1 MNPDGWDDPDKR
13 DDALQRVIRAAAR
26 APLVP
31 EEWINRHIAGNWQV
45 DRDPS
50 HAELQVLQAFSYGL
64 GYKSVGEVL
73 GRSPNTVRSQIRQAR
88 FLLRAKTTAQAVAI
102 AIRRGLID

>member
-13 DDALQRVIRAAAR
+13 DDALFRVLWASAR

-31 EEWINRHIAGNWQV
+31 EEWINRHVAGNWQV

-50 HAELQVLQAFSYGL
+50 PAELQVLQAFSYGL

-73 GRSPNTVRSQIRQAR
+73 GRDLETVRSQVRQAR
-88 FLLRAKTTAQAVAI
+88 FLLRAKNTAQAVAI